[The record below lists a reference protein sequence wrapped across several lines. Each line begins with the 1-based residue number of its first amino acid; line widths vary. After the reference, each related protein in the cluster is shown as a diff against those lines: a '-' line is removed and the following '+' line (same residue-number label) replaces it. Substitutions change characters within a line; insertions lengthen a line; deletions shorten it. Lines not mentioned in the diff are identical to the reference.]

1 MGKIGRRRKLLLLL
15 ILFAVVGAH
24 VALFLAGGSWR
35 TLGLALIGVDVFSA
49 WFVIFAIREAI
60 KLENKDAPES

>member
-15 ILFAVVGAH
+15 ILSVVLGAH

-35 TLGLALIGVDVFSA
+35 TLGLALVGVDAFSA
-49 WFVIFAIREAI
+49 WFVIGAIRETR
-60 KLENKDAPES
+60 KLEKKEAPES